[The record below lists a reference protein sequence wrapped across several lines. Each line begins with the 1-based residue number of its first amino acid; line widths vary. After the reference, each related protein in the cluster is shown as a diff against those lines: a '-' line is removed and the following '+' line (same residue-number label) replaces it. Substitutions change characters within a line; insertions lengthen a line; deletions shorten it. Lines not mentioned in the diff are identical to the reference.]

1 MRFRIKK
8 VLFRLVGFELL
19 RKEVAKLLYRGIHSI
34 KEEVNKKLMG
44 FVIKAMLLLLLMGLF
59 GLAFVFSMLAL
70 ALYFNEV
77 LCSGYKGF
85 LIVSGGCIGLL
96 ILLLGLSKV
105 RWLKN
110 RL

>member
-1 MRFRIKK
+1 MRFKLKK

-19 RKEVAKLLYRGIHSI
+19 RKEVVKLLHRGIYSI

-44 FVIKAMLLLLLMGLF
+44 FVIKGVLLLLLMGLF
-59 GLAFVFSMLAL
+59 SLAFVFGMLAL

-77 LCSGYKGF
+77 LYSSYKGF
-85 LIVSGGCIGLL
+85 LIVSAGCIGLL

-105 RWLKN
+105 RWFKN
-110 RL
+110 GS